1 MGKKNIYLT
10 ETLSGLMAG
19 KRIEAY
25 SFQEAESKCP
35 DGFRVIGKFIC
46 EIDATE
52 FDNINLN

>member
-19 KRIEAY
+19 KRIEAI
-25 SFQEAESKCP
+25 SFKEAENKCP
-35 DGFRVIGKFIC
+35 DGYRVIGKFIY
-46 EIDATE
+46 EIDAPE